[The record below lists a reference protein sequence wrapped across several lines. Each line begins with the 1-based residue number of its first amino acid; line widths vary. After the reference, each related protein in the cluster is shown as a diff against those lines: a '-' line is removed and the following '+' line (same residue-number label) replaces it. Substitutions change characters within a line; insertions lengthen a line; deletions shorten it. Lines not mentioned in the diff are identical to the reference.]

1 MNMATQQSLFSAQS
15 DESDALLS
23 AEAALELIAA
33 PARADGT
40 YNRDRRACEQ
50 LARDALAK
58 IQALRNPKPVA
69 AEAAAAPV
77 AGTGPFVVSTDGASK
92 GNPGPAAWGVIV
104 IDNGVEKFAG
114 GGYLGSQT
122 NNVAE
127 MTAAVEGL
135 LRTPEGAMVELITD
149 SQYVQKGITEWRYG
163 WEKKGWITSTKEPV
177 KNKELWQRLLALADK
192 RKVSVTWVRGH
203 SGHPLNERC
212 DALANKAVAARAE
225 LVLE

>member
-1 MNMATQQSLFSAQS
+1 MNMPTQEKLTDTLIDFA
-15 DESDALLS
+15 DVLLT

-33 PARADGT
+33 PARPDGT

-50 LARDALAK
+50 LAREALAK
-58 IQALRNPKPVA
+58 IQALRNPKPQAVA
-69 AEAAAAPV
+69 PAVPAT
-77 AGTGPFVVSTDGASK
+77 GTGPFVVSTDGASK

-104 IDNGVEKFAG
+104 IDNGTEKFAG
-114 GGYLGSQT
+114 GGYLGIQT

-135 LRTPEGAMVELITD
+135 QRTPEGAVVELITD
-149 SQYVQKGITEWRYG
+149 SQYVQKGITEWRHG
-163 WEKKGWITSTKEPV
+163 WERNNWKTSTKEPV

-203 SGHPLNERC
+203 SGHALNERC
-212 DALANKAVAARAE
+212 DQLANKAVAARAE